1 MANPDRLLPPGKLP
15 GDLLKSLLDRYI
27 TADPSVLIGP
37 GIGRDAAAI
46 RVDDTAL
53 VVKTDPITFATEDAG
68 RYLINVNANDITC
81 MGATPRWV
89 LVTALFPERNTT
101 PDLVERSFASLA
113 RAAEEIGIAL
123 VGGHT
128 EITIG
133 LDRLILIGQMI
144 GTCLPDELYD
154 LAQARPGDA
163 VILASGI
170 AIEGTA
176 ILAREARATLEDVLD
191 AGTIDAA
198 SGLLESP
205 GISVLPAARALQS
218 AGIAI
223 RGLHDPTEGGIATAL
238 AELSGATELGI
249 EIDAGAIPILPETRA
264 VCEALGLDPLGLIAS
279 GALLAV
285 VASDD
290 ATRAVRALDDA
301 GIPGARIG
309 TLTSDPGQWL
319 THGGRREPLPVFEV
333 DEIARHFAGAGAAAH

>member
-1 MANPDRLLPPGKLP
+1 MANPDRLLSPGKLP

-89 LVTALFPERNTT
+89 LVTALFPERDTT

-144 GTCLPDELYD
+144 GTCAPNDLYD
-154 LAQARPGDA
+154 LAQAKPG
-163 VILASGI
+163 
-170 AIEGTA
+170 
-176 ILAREARATLEDVLD
+176 
-191 AGTIDAA
+191 
-198 SGLLESP
+198 
-205 GISVLPAARALQS
+205 
-218 AGIAI
+218 
-223 RGLHDPTEGGIATAL
+223 
-238 AELSGATELGI
+238 
-249 EIDAGAIPILPETRA
+249 
-264 VCEALGLDPLGLIAS
+264 
-279 GALLAV
+279 
-285 VASDD
+285 
-290 ATRAVRALDDA
+290 
-301 GIPGARIG
+301 
-309 TLTSDPGQWL
+309 
-319 THGGRREPLPVFEV
+319 
-333 DEIARHFAGAGAAAH
+333 

>member
-1 MANPDRLLPPGKLP
+1 MANPGRRLPPGKLP

-27 TADPSVLIGP
+27 TPDPSVLIGP

-46 RVDDTAL
+46 RVGDTAL

-89 LVTALFPERNTT
+89 LVTALFPEHDTT

-113 RAAEEIGIAL
+113 RAAGEIDIAL

-144 GTCLPDELYD
+144 GTAAPDELYD
-154 LAQARPGDA
+154 LAQSRPGDA
-163 VILASGI
+163 VVLASGI

-176 ILAREARATLEDVLD
+176 ILAREARVELEAVLD
-191 AGTIDAA
+191 AETIDAA
-198 SGLLESP
+198 AGFLNSP

-218 AGIAI
+218 VGITI
-223 RGLHDPTEGGIATAL
+223 RGLHDPTEGGIATAV
-238 AELSGATELGI
+238 AELSGATGLGI
-249 EIDAGAIPILPETRA
+249 EIDGDAIPVLRETQA
-264 VCEALGLDPLGLIAS
+264 ICEALALDPLGLIAS

-285 VASDD
+285 VAGND
-290 ATRAVRALDDA
+290 AARAVRALNEA
-301 GIPGARIG
+301 GLPGATIG
-309 TLTSDPGQWL
+309 RMTAAAGQWI
-319 THGGRREPLPVFEV
+319 TRSGRHEPLPVFAV
-333 DEIARHFAGAGAAAH
+333 DEIARYFAGAKAASR